1 MAYQCPRCG
10 KPVERSSSAM
20 AAGAGGA
27 VGALMYSAFAS
38 FRCKVCGPLK
48 KSEFPPEVRQ
58 TMLLGTLGIVV
69 GAIVLLVVAFALL
82 ILINK

>member
-1 MAYQCPRCG
+1 
-10 KPVERSSSAM
+10 
-20 AAGAGGA
+20 
-27 VGALMYSAFAS
+27 MYSAFAS